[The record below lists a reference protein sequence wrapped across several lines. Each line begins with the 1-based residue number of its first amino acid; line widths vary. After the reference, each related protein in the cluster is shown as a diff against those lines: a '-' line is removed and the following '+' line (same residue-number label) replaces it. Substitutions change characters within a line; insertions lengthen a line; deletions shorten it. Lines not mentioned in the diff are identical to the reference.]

1 MTENRNLPAPIRG
14 PAPLEPA
21 PYYDAD
27 PGSGETQD
35 STVMLRRTLKALL
48 RYKWLIIGLL
58 VVGTAGSLFA
68 MRFVTY
74 RYVAESTFWID
85 VPNRGD
91 QMRGPIQ
98 SSGLLEDAA
107 WSELLRTYAVLD
119 YVVREQRLYLEHR
132 PADARLF
139 STFRL
144 DSLFRPGEY
153 QFVVDATGTSAD
165 LRTKQGM
172 QLQRVRAG
180 EPVGKPAGF
189 TWQPSAAEYTPKRK
203 VSFRV
208 LAPREASRHLARALN
223 TRMPQGNN
231 FMYLSYTNS
240 DPQLAA
246 DVVNTVSARFVD
258 MAAEQ
263 KRYRMAVLRDALE
276 EQLVTSQ
283 VDLAQAEISLEG
295 FRIQTIT
302 LPSDAS
308 MPVAPGLEMTRAP
321 VMSAFFALKIE
332 REMLQRD
339 REALAAVLDGAPG
352 DSLPVDALSVVG
364 AVQQSPELKQALAD
378 LTAKRAELRAAR
390 QLYTDEHPV
399 VRRAV
404 EEVQVLERTVV
415 PQLGRRVITSLDSRA
430 TVLDNTIA
438 SAGGELRG
446 IPPRA
451 IEEARLRRS
460 VSIAENMYNDLRQ
473 RYESARLAAETSIPD
488 VRVLDHAVVPTRP
501 VSDPRIQVVLMGILG
516 SLGLGILLS
525 VLLDRADSRLRY
537 AEQVTDGMRLAV
549 IGAVPNLAGVR
560 RGLLAGDESARV
572 LESLRSIRLNL
583 LHAHGSAGP
592 VMVTVS
598 SPGSGDGKTF
608 ISSNLA
614 LTFADLGMKTLI
626 IDGDTRRGGLHHLY
640 GTNRRPG
647 LTDYLAGKAAI
658 GDVVK
663 STKYPLVSVITG
675 GTRRSDSPELL
686 SSDRLGDLL
695 AQIRTEYQ
703 AIIIDSPPLGA
714 GIDPLVLGSLTGNML
729 LVMRTGRTDRAMA
742 EAKLQMLDRLPIRL
756 LGVILNGL
764 DDGLSYKY
772 YSYMPGYTP
781 DPDEADSEQNLL
793 QPV

>member
-1 MTENRNLPAPIRG
+1 MTENRNLPAAISG
-14 PAPLEPA
+14 PAPLAPA

-27 PGSGETQD
+27 PGSGEAQ
-35 STVMLRRTLKALL
+35 SSGVLLRRTLKALL
-48 RYKWLIIGLL
+48 RYKWLILALL
-58 VVGTAGSLFA
+58 IVGTAGSLFA
-68 MRFVTY
+68 TRYVTY
-74 RYVAESTFWID
+74 QYAAEATFWFD
-85 VPNRGD
+85 APNRD
-91 QMRGPIQ
+91 DLARGPIQ
-98 SSGLLEDAA
+98 SGGLLQDAA
-107 WSELLRTYAVLD
+107 WSELLRTFAVLD
-119 YVVREQRLYLEHR
+119 YVVKERRLYLEHR
-132 PADARLF
+132 PADAALF

-144 DSLFRPGEY
+144 DSVFRPGEY
-153 QFVVDATGTSAD
+153 EFVVDAAGTAAE

-172 QLQRVRAG
+172 QVHRAQAG
-180 EPVGKPAGF
+180 GPVGGPAGF
-189 TWQPSAAEYTPKRK
+189 VWQPPAAEYTPKRR

-208 LAPREASRHLARALN
+208 LAPRDASRQLSGALR
-223 TRMPQGNN
+223 THMPRGNN
-231 FMYLSYTNS
+231 FMYLSYTSS

-246 DVVNTVSARFVD
+246 DVVNTVSTRFVD

-263 KRYRMAVLRDALE
+263 KRYRMAVLRDALDA
-276 EQLVTSQ
+276 QLATAQ
-283 VDLAQAEISLEG
+283 VNLAQAEMSLEG

-308 MPVAPGLEMTRAP
+308 MPVAPGLEMTRGT
-321 VMSAFFALKIE
+321 VMGAFFGLKIE
-332 REMLQRD
+332 RETLQRD
-339 REALAAVLDGAPG
+339 REALAAVLAGAPV

-364 AVQQSPELKQALAD
+364 AVQQSPELRQALAD

-404 EEVQVLERTVV
+404 EEAQVLERTVV
-415 PQLGRRVITSLDSRA
+415 PQLGRRVIASLDSRA
-430 TVLDNTIA
+430 AVLDNTIA

-446 IPPRA
+446 IPPRV

-460 VSIAENMYNDLRQ
+460 VSTAENIYNDLRQ
-473 RYESARLAAETSIPD
+473 RYETARLAAETSIPD
-488 VRVLDHAVVPTRP
+488 VRVLDHAMVPTRP
-501 VSDPRIQVVLMGILG
+501 ISDPRVRLVMMGILG
-516 SLGLGILLS
+516 SLGLGVLLAF
-525 VLLDRADSRLRY
+525 LLDRADSRLRY
-537 AEQVTDGMRLAV
+537 ADQVTDGMRLAV

-647 LTDYLAGKAAI
+647 LTDYLAGKAPI
-658 GDVVK
+658 DDVIK
-663 STKYPLVSVITG
+663 PTKYPLVSVITG

-729 LVMRTGRTDRAMA
+729 LVMRTGRTDRAVA

-781 DPDEADSEQNLL
+781 DPEEADSEQNLL